1 MTCGVQVSPMKH
13 WRAQRW
19 WQVRVMVS
27 SLATSSVLATK
38 LMNNVTTPTV
48 SQDFKRNEF
57 SSSDTIC
64 SRSLQSVKYP
74 PQFSILR
81 SGLVTAHNLVSC
93 RSDTMA
99 SKMTASVSLEQDL
112 FKCPICLDL
121 LKDPVT
127 MPCGHSHC
135 MGCIQGLWEQEDQI
149 GGQICPQCKEGLT
162 QPWPTL
168 NQNTI
173 LAEMVAKLKKT
184 ELQAAPLTED
194 VVACDFCTRGANQAV
209 KSCLVCLASY
219 CETHLKPHYENPSF
233 GRHKL
238 LDATRQLQ
246 ERVCST
252 HHKLLEVYCRT
263 DKLCVCVSCALY
275 DHKGHVTFAASAE
288 RMEKQK
294 ETEATGGSCRQKVK
308 EKEEEVEHLRGAL
321 MSFKRSAREAVLDS
335 TRTLSEL
342 KVYLE
347 RRGNQVKEL
356 IRAQE
361 KVEVN
366 WAEAQL
372 QRLEQ
377 EIIALKKRD
386 SELKKLTLTQ
396 DDAYFLQHY
405 QDPRSSHVS
414 EDLPSIN
421 IDPLCDFGT
430 VKRAYTHFKEQLEC
444 FCDGGM
450 KRILNTVKA
459 IHMLQSPKP
468 SQFSAPKTIGQ
479 TNGSPPAFKP
489 ALVMGE
495 PAVTCDTP
503 LPLCTKSS
511 ILKCSSM
518 SKSPTGSA
526 ILFTE
531 KEPSN
536 DTKPAARVETILIK
550 PLSTTDN
557 LLLTKSAS
565 NMNIN
570 PLLTKSSSN
579 TEGFTKPASGAGIAV
594 LNSTP
599 ATTTSSS
606 IFNCPV
612 GVCGKPAVDVDDF
625 CKAALN
631 TDSGPFTKLV
641 SDNNSREKPSTGFS
655 FGEPKC
661 NAGSPLFGKPASNT
675 GSSLFGK
682 PDSNTGST
690 LFGKPASNTGSP
702 LFGKPEANTGL
713 SLFGKPE
720 ANTGSPLFGKPEANT
735 GLSLFGKPEANTG
748 FSFGKPESNTGSPLF
763 GKPTSNTG
771 SLLFGKPASNTGSP
785 LFGKPAS
792 NTGSLLFGKP
802 ASNTGSPLFGKPE
815 FNTGSPLFGKPASNT
830 SSPLFGKP
838 AFNTGSPL
846 FGKPASNTGSPLFGK
861 PAFNTG
867 SPLFGK
873 PEANTG
879 LSLFGKPEANTG
891 FSFGKPASNTGS
903 PLFGKPASNT
913 GSPLFG
919 KPASSTGSPLFG
931 KPASSTGSPLFGE
944 PESSTGSPLFGK
956 PADQPGVVEI
966 SILEN

>member
-1 MTCGVQVSPMKH
+1 MS
-13 WRAQRW
+13 
-19 WQVRVMVS
+19 
-27 SLATSSVLATK
+27 
-38 LMNNVTTPTV
+38 
-48 SQDFKRNEF
+48 
-57 SSSDTIC
+57 
-64 SRSLQSVKYP
+64 
-74 PQFSILR
+74 
-81 SGLVTAHNLVSC
+81 
-93 RSDTMA
+93 
-99 SKMTASVSLEQDL
+99 SKMTASISLEQDL
-112 FKCPICLDL
+112 FNCPICLDL

-135 MGCIQGLWEQEDQI
+135 MGCIQGLWEQEDQM
-149 GGQICPQCKEGLT
+149 GGQICPQCKESLT

-168 NQNTI
+168 NRNTI
-173 LAEMVAKLKKT
+173 LAEMLAKLKKT

-238 LDATRQLQ
+238 LDATRRLQ

-275 DHKGHVTFAASAE
+275 DHKGHVTVPASDE

-294 ETEATGGSCRQKVK
+294 ETEATRGSCRQKVK

-347 RRGNQVKEL
+347 RRGNEVKEL

-366 WAEAQL
+366 RAEAQL

-405 QDPRSSHVS
+405 QDPSSSPVS
-414 EDLPSIN
+414 EDLLSIN
-421 IDPLCDFGT
+421 IDPLCGFGT

-468 SQFSAPKTIGQ
+468 SQSPKTIGQ
-479 TNGSPPAFKP
+479 ANGSPPAFKP

-503 LPLCTKSS
+503 LSLCTKSS

-518 SKSPTGSA
+518 RKPPTGTA
-526 ILFTE
+526 ILFT
-531 KEPSN
+531 KKGPSN
-536 DTKPAARVETILIK
+536 VTKPAARVEAILTK

-570 PLLTKSSSN
+570 PLLTKSLSN

-594 LNSTP
+594 LNTEP
-599 ATTTSSS
+599 APTTSSS

-631 TDSGPFTKLV
+631 TDSGLFTKL

-655 FGEPKC
+655 FGKPKC
-661 NAGSPLFGKPASNT
+661 NA

-682 PDSNTGST
+682 PESNTSSP
-690 LFGKPASNTGSP
+690 LFGKPESNTGSP
-702 LFGKPEANTGL
+702 LFSKPASNTGLSLFGKPASNTGL

-720 ANTGSPLFGKPEANT
+720 S
-735 GLSLFGKPEANTG
+735 NTG
-748 FSFGKPESNTGSPLF
+748 FSFGKPESNTGLSLF
-763 GKPTSNTG
+763 GKPESNTGFSFGKPESSTGLSLFGKPESNTGLSLFGKPESNTGLSLFGKPESNTGFSFGKPESSTGLSLFGKPESNTG
-771 SLLFGKPASNTGSP
+771 SLLFGKPES
-785 LFGKPAS
+785 
-792 NTGSLLFGKP
+792 
-802 ASNTGSPLFGKPE
+802 
-815 FNTGSPLFGKPASNT
+815 
-830 SSPLFGKP
+830 
-838 AFNTGSPL
+838 
-846 FGKPASNTGSPLFGK
+846 
-861 PAFNTG
+861 
-867 SPLFGK
+867 
-873 PEANTG
+873 NTG
-879 LSLFGKPEANTG
+879 LSLFGKPESNTG
-891 FSFGKPASNTGS
+891 FSFGKPESSTGLSLYGKPESNTGLS
-903 PLFGKPASNT
+903 LFGKPESNT
-913 GSPLFG
+913 GLSLFG
-919 KPASSTGSPLFG
+919 KPESNTGFSFGKPESNTGLSLFG
-931 KPASSTGSPLFGE
+931 KPESNTGLSLFGKPE
-944 PESSTGSPLFGK
+944 SNRGFSFGKPESSTGLSLFGKPESNTGLSLFGKPESNTGFSFGKPESSTGLSLFGKPESKTGSSFGK

-966 SILEN
+966 SILENETKHSPINEEMLLSGLHIMGLH

>member
-1 MTCGVQVSPMKH
+1 MT
-13 WRAQRW
+13 R
-19 WQVRVMVS
+19 
-27 SLATSSVLATK
+27 SLATSSVRETK
-38 LMNNVTTPTV
+38 LMNNVTIPTV
-48 SQDFKRNEF
+48 SQDFKRNETLF
-57 SSSDTIC
+57 IFFTLC
-64 SRSLQSVKYP
+64 LRSLQSVKYP
-74 PQFSILR
+74 HQFCILR
-81 SGLVTAHNLVSC
+81 SRLVTAHNLVSC
-93 RSDTMA
+93 RSDTMS
-99 SKMTASVSLEQDL
+99 SKMTASISLEQDL
-112 FKCPICLDL
+112 FNCPTCVDL

-135 MGCIQGLWEQEDQI
+135 MGCIQGLWEQEDQM
-149 GGQICPQCKEGLT
+149 GGQICPQCKESLT

-168 NQNTI
+168 NRNTI
-173 LAEMVAKLKKT
+173 MAEMLAKLKKT
-184 ELQAAPLTED
+184 ELQDAPLTED

-238 LDATRQLQ
+238 LDATRRLQ

-275 DHKGHVTFAASAE
+275 DHKGHVTVPASDE

-294 ETEATGGSCRQKVK
+294 ETEATRGSCRQKVK

-342 KVYLE
+342 KAYLE
-347 RRGNQVKEL
+347 RRGNEVKEL

-366 WAEAQL
+366 RAEAQL

-377 EIIALKKRD
+377 DIIALKKRD

-405 QDPRSSHVS
+405 QDPSSSPVS
-414 EDLPSIN
+414 EDLPSVN

-468 SQFSAPKTIGQ
+468 SQSPKTIGQ
-479 TNGSPPAFKP
+479 ANGSPPAFKP

-503 LPLCTKSS
+503 LSLCTKSS

-518 SKSPTGSA
+518 SKPPTGTA
-526 ILFTE
+526 ILFT
-531 KEPSN
+531 KKGPSN
-536 DTKPAARVETILIK
+536 VTKPAARVEAILTK

-570 PLLTKSSSN
+570 PLLTKSLSN

-594 LNSTP
+594 LNTEP
-599 ATTTSSS
+599 APTTSSS

-655 FGEPKC
+655 FGKPKC
-661 NAGSPLFGKPASNT
+661 NA

-682 PDSNTGST
+682 PDS
-690 LFGKPASNTGSP
+690 
-702 LFGKPEANTGL
+702 
-713 SLFGKPE
+713 
-720 ANTGSPLFGKPEANT
+720 
-735 GLSLFGKPEANTG
+735 NTG

-763 GKPTSNTG
+763 SKPASNTG
-771 SLLFGKPASNTGSP
+771 SPLFGKPESNTGSPLFSKPASNTGSP

-792 NTGSLLFGKP
+792 NTGS
-802 ASNTGSPLFGKPE
+802 PLF
-815 FNTGSPLFGKPASNT
+815 S
-830 SSPLFGKP
+830 
-838 AFNTGSPL
+838 
-846 FGKPASNTGSPLFGK
+846 
-861 PAFNTG
+861 
-867 SPLFGK
+867 
-873 PEANTG
+873 
-879 LSLFGKPEANTG
+879 
-891 FSFGKPASNTGS
+891 KPASNTGS

-919 KPASSTGSPLFG
+919 KPESNTGSPLFG
-931 KPASSTGSPLFGE
+931 KPASN
-944 PESSTGSPLFGK
+944 TGSPLFGK
-956 PADQPGVVEI
+956 PASNTGSPLFSKPASNTGSPLFGKPELQHRFSFGKPHLNTVHLFGKPE
-966 SILEN
+966 SKHRLHPLGSLNLAQRSPLFGKA

>member
-1 MTCGVQVSPMKH
+1 MK
-13 WRAQRW
+13 
-19 WQVRVMVS
+19 
-27 SLATSSVLATK
+27 L
-38 LMNNVTTPTV
+38 
-48 SQDFKRNEF
+48 FF
-57 SSSDTIC
+57 SFTIC

-81 SGLVTAHNLVSC
+81 SRLVSC

-99 SKMTASVSLEQDL
+99 SKVTASVSLEQDL

-135 MGCIQGLWEQEDQI
+135 MVCIQGLWEQEDQM
-149 GGQICPQCKEGLT
+149 GGQICPQCKESLT

-238 LDATRQLQ
+238 LDATRRLQ

-275 DHKGHVTFAASAE
+275 DHKGHVTVAASAE

-321 MSFKRSAREAVLDS
+321 VSFKRSAREAVLDS

-377 EIIALKKRD
+377 EINALKKRD

-405 QDPRSSHVS
+405 QDPRSSPVS
-414 EDLPSIN
+414 EDLPSID

-459 IHMLQSPKP
+459 IHMRQSPKP

-479 TNGSPPAFKP
+479 ANGSPPAFKP

-503 LPLCTKSS
+503 LSLCTKSS

-518 SKSPTGSA
+518 SKPPTGSA

-531 KEPSN
+531 KGPSN
-536 DTKPAARVETILIK
+536 DTKPARVETILTK
-550 PLSTTDN
+550 PLSITDN

-641 SDNNSREKPSTGFS
+641 SDNNSSEKPSTGFS

-661 NAGSPLFGKPASNT
+661 NTGSPLFDKPESNTGSPLFGKPESNT
-675 GSSLFGK
+675 GSPLFGKPESNTGSPLFGKPKCNAGSSLFGK
-682 PDSNTGST
+682 PESNTGSP

-702 LFGKPEANTGL
+702 LFGNPASNTGSPL
-713 SLFGKPE
+713 FGKPAFNTGSLLFGKPE
-720 ANTGSPLFGKPEANT
+720 ANTGFS
-735 GLSLFGKPEANTG
+735 FGKPEANTG
-748 FSFGKPESNTGSPLF
+748 FSFGKPESNTGLP
-763 GKPTSNTG
+763 
-771 SLLFGKPASNTGSP
+771 LFGKPASNTGSP

-792 NTGSLLFGKP
+792 NTGSSLFGKP
-802 ASNTGSPLFGKPE
+802 AS
-815 FNTGSPLFGKPASNT
+815 
-830 SSPLFGKP
+830 
-838 AFNTGSPL
+838 NTGSPL

-879 LSLFGKPEANTG
+879 LSLFGKP
-891 FSFGKPASNTGS
+891 ASNTGS

-919 KPASSTGSPLFG
+919 SPASKTGS
-931 KPASSTGSPLFGE
+931 S
-944 PESSTGSPLFGK
+944 FGK

>member
-1 MTCGVQVSPMKH
+1 MK
-13 WRAQRW
+13 
-19 WQVRVMVS
+19 
-27 SLATSSVLATK
+27 L
-38 LMNNVTTPTV
+38 
-48 SQDFKRNEF
+48 FF
-57 SSSDTIC
+57 SSSYTIC
-64 SRSLQSVKYP
+64 SLSLQSVKYP
-74 PQFSILR
+74 PQFCILR
-81 SGLVTAHNLVSC
+81 SRLVTAHNLVSC
-93 RSDTMA
+93 RIDTMA

-135 MGCIQGLWEQEDQI
+135 MGCIQGLWEQEDQM
-149 GGQICPQCKEGLT
+149 GGQICPQCKESLT

-238 LDATRQLQ
+238 LDATRRLQ

-263 DKLCVCVSCALY
+263 DKLCVCASCALY
-275 DHKGHVTFAASAE
+275 DHKGHVTVAASAE

-321 MSFKRSAREAVLDS
+321 VSFKRSAREAVLDS

-405 QDPRSSHVS
+405 QDPRSSPVS
-414 EDLPSIN
+414 EDLPSVN

-444 FCDGGM
+444 FCDGEM

-479 TNGSPPAFKP
+479 ANGSPPAFKP

-495 PAVTCDTP
+495 PAVTCDSP
-503 LPLCTKSS
+503 LSLCTKSS

-518 SKSPTGSA
+518 SKPPTGSA
-526 ILFTE
+526 ILFIE
-531 KEPSN
+531 KGPSN
-536 DTKPAARVETILIK
+536 DTKPAARVETILTK

-570 PLLTKSSSN
+570 PLLIKSSSN
-579 TEGFTKPASGAGIAV
+579 TEEFTKPASGAGIAV

-599 ATTTSSS
+599 APTTSSS

-612 GVCGKPAVDVDDF
+612 GVFGKPAVDVDDF

-661 NAGSPLFGKPASNT
+661 NAGS
-675 GSSLFGK
+675 SL
-682 PDSNTGST
+682 
-690 LFGKPASNTGSP
+690 
-702 LFGKPEANTGL
+702 
-713 SLFGKPE
+713 
-720 ANTGSPLFGKPEANT
+720 
-735 GLSLFGKPEANTG
+735 
-748 FSFGKPESNTGSPLF
+748 FGKPESNTGSPLF
-763 GKPTSNTG
+763 GKP
-771 SLLFGKPASNTGSP
+771 ASNTG
-785 LFGKPAS
+785 
-792 NTGSLLFGKP
+792 
-802 ASNTGSPLFGKPE
+802 
-815 FNTGSPLFGKPASNT
+815 
-830 SSPLFGKP
+830 SPLFGKP

-873 PEANTG
+873 PAFNTG
-879 LSLFGKPEANTG
+879 SPLFGKPAFNTCSPLFGKPAFNTCSPLFGKPEANT
-891 FSFGKPASNTGS
+891 FLFLFGKPASNTGS
-903 PLFGKPASNT
+903 PLFGKSESSTGSPLFGKPESSTGSPLFGKPESSTGSLLFGKPASSTGSPLFGKPESSSGSPLFGKPESSTGSPLFGKPESSTGSPLFGKPESSTVSPLFGKPESST

-931 KPASSTGSPLFGE
+931 KPASSTGSPLFGKPASSTGSPLFGK
-944 PESSTGSPLFGK
+944 PESSTGSPLFGKPESSTGSPLFGTPESSTGSPLFGTPESKTGSSYGK